1 MIPKIS
7 LDNRFD
13 DSNKENRQTLTNN
26 IIINN
31 GNGLKSPEK
40 EKEVEVKY
48 IHQPSEVNGTIFIPP
63 PNNLYDIPSVEV
75 QGSELDN
82 ILKENKHLR
91 SELYANQI
99 IFEMIKTNPIYIN
112 KLILVDDEKLIKLI
126 KIFTDA
132 EEVTLDFNEDISSCC
147 GFNNSDY
154 RYVNTIYVKKDGKIS
169 NFKYSYPEVIKRI
182 NELGINLKVV
192 F

>member
-31 GNGLKSPEK
+31 GNK
-40 EKEVEVKY
+40 EKETEVKY
-48 IHQPSEVNGTIFIPP
+48 IQPDNTPIFIPP

-91 SELYANQI
+91 SELYAQQI

-112 KLILVDDEKLIKLI
+112 KLILVDDVKLVKLLE
-126 KIFTDA
+126 IFTDG
-132 EEVTLDFNEDISSCC
+132 EVTLEINEDISSCC

-154 RYVNTIYVKKDGKIS
+154 RYVNTIWIKKDGKIS
-169 NFKYSYPEVIKRI
+169 NLKYSFPEVVKRI
-182 NELGINLKVV
+182 TELGINLKVV